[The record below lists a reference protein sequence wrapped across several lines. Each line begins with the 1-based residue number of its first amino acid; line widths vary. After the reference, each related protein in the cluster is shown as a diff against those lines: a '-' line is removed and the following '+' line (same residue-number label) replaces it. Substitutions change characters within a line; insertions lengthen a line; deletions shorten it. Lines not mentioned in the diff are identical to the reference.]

1 MLCMTLLKFQHD
13 RVTQKKSY
21 SKTNKLQELKRKVSK
36 FGFQVI
42 KTTDDKTNDWIV
54 MERPCIT

>member
-21 SKTNKLQELKRKVSK
+21 SKSKQLQELKEKVTK
-36 FGFQVI
+36 FG
-42 KTTDDKTNDWIV
+42 
-54 MERPCIT
+54 